1 MPELP
6 EVETIRRV
14 LLPYLKN
21 AVIESAR
28 VDDAAIAYPSPARF
42 VGLVEGQRIKDIERR
57 GKFLRFVL
65 EKGVMT
71 LHLRMTGCLTLVPQG
86 TPDPPHLR
94 AVFFLS
100 SGRRLN
106 FEDVRRF
113 GRLWFTSAGEADV
126 SGAEK
131 LGIEPFDGAL
141 TVEFLAEKCKN
152 RKRTVKQ
159 LLLDQSVIAGIGNIY
174 SDEILFSA
182 GIRPDRT
189 CASLER
195 EELARLAAAIPE
207 RLEYFVEKNALDLKE
222 HNAGKGREYRN
233 TPFLQVYGRGG
244 EKCVKCAEEL
254 QRIVICGRSS
264 IFCPHCQK

>member
-42 VGLVEGQRIKDIERR
+42 VELVEGQKIKDIERR

-65 EKGVMT
+65 KNGVMT

-113 GRLWFTSAGEADV
+113 GRLWFTPAGEADV

-159 LLLDQSVIAGIGNIY
+159 LLLDQGVIAGIGNIY

-189 CASLER
+189 GASLER
-195 EELARLAAAIPE
+195 EELARLAAAAHGIDQALRSRSYRTQVHMVA
-207 RLEYFVEKNALDLKE
+207 RLDDLDGLI
-222 HNAGKGREYRN
+222 
-233 TPFLQVYGRGG
+233 GRG
-244 EKCVKCAEEL
+244 EMDRV
-254 QRIVICGRSS
+254 S
-264 IFCPHCQK
+264 HCCLKLLNG

>member
-42 VGLVEGQRIKDIERR
+42 AELVEGQRIKDIKRR

-94 AVFFLS
+94 AAFFLS

-106 FEDVRRF
+106 FEDVR
-113 GRLWFTSAGEADV
+113 
-126 SGAEK
+126 
-131 LGIEPFDGAL
+131 
-141 TVEFLAEKCKN
+141 LA
-152 RKRTVKQ
+152 
-159 LLLDQSVIAGIGNIY
+159 
-174 SDEILFSA
+174 
-182 GIRPDRT
+182 
-189 CASLER
+189 
-195 EELARLAAAIPE
+195 
-207 RLEYFVEKNALDLKE
+207 
-222 HNAGKGREYRN
+222 
-233 TPFLQVYGRGG
+233 
-244 EKCVKCAEEL
+244 
-254 QRIVICGRSS
+254 
-264 IFCPHCQK
+264 

>member
-42 VGLVEGQRIKDIERR
+42 AELVEGQRIKDIKRR

-65 EKGVMT
+65 KNGVMT

-113 GRLWFTSAGEADV
+113 GRLWFTPAGEADV

-141 TVEFLAEKCKN
+141 TADFLAEKCKN

-174 SDEILFSA
+174 
-182 GIRPDRT
+182 
-189 CASLER
+189 
-195 EELARLAAAIPE
+195 
-207 RLEYFVEKNALDLKE
+207 
-222 HNAGKGREYRN
+222 
-233 TPFLQVYGRGG
+233 
-244 EKCVKCAEEL
+244 
-254 QRIVICGRSS
+254 
-264 IFCPHCQK
+264 